1 MNKKIKRIINNN
13 LNKPS
18 IDSEYKEFLR
28 LAEEGLGAEEF
39 IKINEELE
47 DFNKLAKKIIP
58 TQEELISITTPAK
71 V

>member
-1 MNKKIKRIINNN
+1 MNKKIKRIINKN